1 MLKKTIEYTDFNG
14 NERKEDFYFNLTET
28 ECLEMEG
35 SIKGGLTAMIEQVC
49 NTDDMPTAIKVFKD
63 FIMKSYGERSLDGKY
78 FMKVNEAGVPL
89 NIAFS
94 QTEAFNKLFME
105 LAMDSKKAVEF
116 FNGVIPQNVPET
128 QKPASIV
135 QFHQ

>member
-78 FMKVNEAGVPL
+78 FMKVNEAGIPL

-105 LAMDSKKAVEF
+105 LAMDPKKAAEF
-116 FNGVIPQNVPET
+116 FNGVIPQNIPET
-128 QKPASIV
+128 PKPANIE
-135 QFHQ
+135 QFRQ